1 MEGKELTGKMIRA
14 IPFSAGILFAYFV
27 RSTGSLHLYR
37 ITAIGGGASLG
48 FFVGLL
54 SIIILN
60 LNLIIPRSFL
70 WLMLL
75 GYDDTRCHDR
85 GHCHEAQGLPALRR
99 VTGI

>member
-1 MEGKELTGKMIRA
+1 MEGKELTGEMIRA

-75 GYDDTRCHDR
+75 GTTILGAMIADIVMKRR
-85 GHCHEAQGLPALRR
+85 GYRPFVE
-99 VTGI
+99 